1 MAYLPSTFL
10 YGAITR
16 VTGAF
21 TASGYNAH
29 YIWSGAASTTY
40 TATLGTPA
48 ALSGASMQ
56 VTNVATGAALL
67 LTGSVNGGLNYA
79 VLPRAAVS
87 LYSDASTWN
96 TAL

>member
-1 MAYLPSTFL
+1 MPLHLTVTSPIS
-10 YGAITR
+10 R

-29 YIWSGAASTTY
+29 YIWSGVATTY
-40 TATLGTPA
+40 TATLGTPS
-48 ALSGASMQ
+48 ALSGASMEI
-56 VTNVATGAALL
+56 TNWSTGAALL

-87 LYSDASTWN
+87 LYSDASTWQ
-96 TAL
+96 TLL